1 MVNRMEFHDLK
12 AQYHALKGE
21 IDANIAEVIS
31 GGHFILGAQVD
42 QLERQ
47 LAQFTGR
54 KHCVA
59 CGNGTDALT
68 LALMAWGIGPN
79 DAVFTSDFTYFASA
93 SCASV
98 LGATPVPVDIDESTF
113 NIDPDALEAAILRVK
128 AEGTLRPAVVIPVD
142 LFGLPADYDRILPI
156 AEKYGLHVLED
167 AAQGFGG
174 DIRGKRAGSFG
185 EISTTSF
192 FPAKPLGCY
201 GDGGAIFTDS
211 DAIAELLRSLRA
223 NGRSSRDKYDNQRI
237 GMNSRLDT
245 MQAAI
250 LLPKLAALERSEL
263 TALNRAAKAYGKY
276 LPAEIIK
283 PTVPQGYFSSWAQ
296 YTIRLRDAKERDALR
311 SFLSTCQIP
320 SMVYYPRGLHQ
331 QSAFADLHLDDAWY
345 PHTNAVTQQVLSLPM
360 HPYLSDADL
369 RLILE
374 AINEF
379 FSSRKEQ

>member
-223 NGRSSRDKYDNQRI
+223 NGRSSRDKHDNQRI

>member
-320 SMVYYPRGLHQ
+320 TMVYYPRGLHQ